1 MAISNCYYS
10 PTYENPRGF
19 SIRFLFA
26 KLRAKSRN
34 YSQPRPLYNIRKL
47 KKILITII
55 FGLLLSSCQENEKL
69 NSLDKNTEINKWDI
83 EKLGIK
89 ANQHL
94 DSTKWD
100 SELLNQD
107 IETYNKYSEI
117 FQSYPLNKSPFPV
130 AEYDYAVSS
139 IPFVIEFDSV
149 VFKGVRIGEYENPE
163 SENIIDKLTL
173 LILTNDKDSE
183 ENTLV
188 DSRNYPYLTAQGIF
202 EAKNNDFDW
211 VFSSS
216 PDGFSTL
223 ILNMK
228 LFDLRF
234 GETIIIYPQKDKSF
248 FYEQIKDSPNNYGNF
263 EEFKKKIINNPKVKN
278 QLNSEKNIE

>member
-1 MAISNCYYS
+1 M
-10 PTYENPRGF
+10 
-19 SIRFLFA
+19 
-26 KLRAKSRN
+26 
-34 YSQPRPLYNIRKL
+34 Q
-47 KKILITII
+47 KILITII
-55 FGLLLSSCQENEKL
+55 FGLLFSSCQENEKL
-69 NSLDKNTEINKWDI
+69 NSLEKSTEVNKWNI
-83 EKLGIK
+83 EKLSIR
-89 ANQHL
+89 ARQHL
-94 DSTKWD
+94 DSTNWD
-100 SELLNQD
+100 LELLNQD

-117 FQSYPLNKSPFPV
+117 FQSYPLNKSPFPI

-139 IPFVIEFDSV
+139 IPFVIELDYV
-149 VFKGVRIGEYENPE
+149 VLKGVRIGEYENPE
-163 SENIIDKLTL
+163 SEKIIDKLTL

-188 DSRNYPYLTAQGIF
+188 DSRNYPYLTAQGKI
-202 EAKNNDFDW
+202 EANNNDFDW

-248 FYEQIKDSPNNYGNF
+248 FYEQIEDSPNNYENF
-263 EEFKKKIINNPKVKN
+263 EEFKKKIISNPKVKN
-278 QLNSEKNIE
+278 QLDSEKNIE

>member
-1 MAISNCYYS
+1 MM
-10 PTYENPRGF
+10 
-19 SIRFLFA
+19 
-26 KLRAKSRN
+26 
-34 YSQPRPLYNIRKL
+34 Q
-47 KKILITII
+47 KILTIII
-55 FGLLLSSCQENEKL
+55 FGLLFSSCQKKEKL
-69 NSLDKNTEINKWDI
+69 NSLDKNTEVNKWNI
-83 EKLGIK
+83 EKLSIR

-100 SELLNQD
+100 LELLNQD

-139 IPFVIEFDSV
+139 IPFVIELDSV
-149 VFKGVRIGEYENPE
+149 VFKGVRIGEYENSE
-163 SENIIDKLTL
+163 SEKIIDKLTL
-173 LILTNDKDSE
+173 LILTNDKDAE

-188 DSRNYPYLTAQGIF
+188 DSRNYPYLVAQGIF
-202 EAKNNDFDW
+202 KVTNNEFDW
-211 VFSSS
+211 VFSAS

-234 GETIIIYPQKDKSF
+234 GETIIIYPQTDKSF

-263 EEFKKKIINNPKVKN
+263 EDFQKSIIANPKVKK
-278 QLNSEKNIE
+278 QLISEMNIK